1 MSCLKDF
8 YKGQA
13 DLVAKKL
20 EVLRPRGAW
29 SKGVIGYA
37 DMLLTRYKDDLMVC
51 ETPKPYSLELAL
63 CGASNWLH
71 FSEGGMG
78 LGYPNRI
85 CEALLP
91 PGGAKKCMDKDGP
104 GPGVTWHQFEA
115 NALRQAFNLLQT
127 LFDELT

>member
-1 MSCLKDF
+1 MSTLKEL
-8 YKGQA
+8 YK
-13 DLVAKKL
+13 KKAAAVSEKL
-20 EVLRPRGAW
+20 NALKPRSTW
-29 SKGVIGYA
+29 EKGVIGYA
-37 DMLLTRYKDDLMVC
+37 DMLLAHYKDELMVC
-51 ETPKPYSLELAL
+51 EEPKLYSRELAL

-91 PGGAKKCMDKDGP
+91 PGEAKKRIGKDGP
-104 GPGVTWHQFEA
+104 NRYESWYDVEA
-115 NALRQAFNLLQT
+115 RALNQAHNLLQT